1 MEKEKKAE
9 ITLMNC
15 LLPRRSDRVLILC
28 DRNTLEMGQAFFD
41 AADAMKL
48 KVILVEIPVGT
59 HHGDDPPNI
68 VADAMIHSDVIV
80 APTTFSITYTNA
92 TRAALARGAR
102 VATMPGLTMEM
113 LDKGGLDAD
122 YEKIARTIR
131 KFGRKFQKAQSI
143 KVVSE
148 AGTDIEFSIEGRN
161 WILDDNGVC
170 HRRGSITNLPAGK
183 VFIAPLERTANG
195 IIVIDGAFMGSTGE
209 NVEMELKDGLIIS
222 MKGPGEAMSLM
233 DHGKCAKTLCEF
245 GIGMNPKSRV
255 IGNILEDQKA
265 LGTVHFGFGDNS
277 TFGGQVKCDIHVDG
291 MVLTPDVMVDDE
303 KIIEK
308 GKLRIKL

>member
-1 MEKEKKAE
+1 
-9 ITLMNC
+9 
-15 LLPRRSDRVLILC
+15 
-28 DRNTLEMGQAFFD
+28 
-41 AADAMKL
+41 
-48 KVILVEIPVGT
+48 
-59 HHGDDPPNI
+59 
-68 VADAMIHSDVIV
+68 
-80 APTTFSITYTNA
+80 
-92 TRAALARGAR
+92 
-102 VATMPGLTMEM
+102 MEM

-122 YEKIARTIR
+122 YEKIARTIK
-131 KFGRKFQKAQSI
+131 KFGKRFQRAGKL

-195 IIVIDGAFMGSTGE
+195 RIIIDGAFMGSTGE
-209 NVEMELKDGLIIS
+209 KVELELKDGQIIS
-222 MKGPGEAMSLM
+222 MNGPKEALSLM

-291 MVLTPDVMVDDE
+291 MVLAPDVMIDDE
-303 KIIEK
+303 MIIEQ
-308 GKLRIKL
+308 GKLKIKL